1 MKNKKISQSFLKN
14 YNDYKGKKLCG
25 LKFKA
30 QHFDNLEFPTS
41 LPMDLGNY
49 FEYVATGCLP
59 RNGIKPEPKISYIGT
74 KREAMSTPYVRA
86 NESAE
91 LFKKIKE
98 AYKIEIVDVVYVGE
112 GV

>member
-1 MKNKKISQSFLKN
+1 MRNKKISQSFLKV
-14 YNDYKGKKLCG
+14 YNEYKGKRLCG

-30 QHFDNLEFPTS
+30 QHFDNVKFPTS

-59 RNGIKPEPKISYIGT
+59 RDGEMPEPKIYYVGT

-91 LFKKIKE
+91 LFKKNK
-98 AYKIEIVDVVYVGE
+98 KSV
-112 GV
+112 